1 MNYSDAFRSMR
12 RASRFPL
19 FACFLAVF
27 SPAMA
32 FAAVT
37 ETFDGIV
44 DGSYGTPDD
53 YGAWFATNSMTSTNN
68 ARGGSGKCLVFDD
81 DAGAYLLYEGADGNG
96 KDDGL
101 GAVSFWYCH
110 WNGDDSSVKFQ
121 VEYRQGAGAWIAL
134 GSETT
139 ASSTTHAQFTADAN
153 VAGDNIQVRVR
164 STAYGER
171 LCLDDVYLGDMSGP
185 AEDPNLNAP
194 SSIAFGAIAPGTAS
208 TQILALAN
216 TGASNTLHLAPLS
229 PASGDT
235 AKFSVGEIPASL
247 APGISTNIRVVYN
260 PGAVTGVSHS
270 AIFNLVTDDPTTK
283 TNPIAFSGSTIAGM
297 LTVSNVQYSLS
308 GASPQAG
315 NRVTVSGIA
324 TYADPSGYAISDAA
338 GGPWSGIYV
347 ADIYHRPD
355 PGDHVRLNGLV
366 QESGGLTQLTTVSN
380 YVVLATNQ
388 SVPLTPIRGNQLATE
403 AYEGVLVRITNIT
416 VRNTNW
422 NNGRKFW
429 QAGDGSSNFL
439 VGVRAPYRYIW
450 SSNATLTAIQGLV
463 FTNFLQPRFDAD
475 FVGRPVYAYSL
486 RGMVMTP
493 NGPRTNWYVQVED
506 DVIVAVTN
514 VQPAGVAVV
523 DTGGIIF
530 PGLIDAHNH
539 PSYNSFP
546 TLMFNNFPY
555 GHRDEWGEDDSEYDD
570 WKNKRRI
577 VTNAVNDANTATI
590 TKYGECLELMAGCI
604 AIQGQS
610 NSDAEHSHPDVIL
623 CNIEQFPSRV
633 DANIFPWW
641 NRAEDIAARATLRAK
656 IAGGAVNA
664 SMIHLCEGPDATS
677 LAQFYTWSGWGM
689 LDGTTAII
697 HGTPLGPTEFAQMA
711 TVGAKLIWSPMSN
724 MKLYGSTA
732 NVKAAK
738 QAGITIG
745 LAPDWTPSGCY
756 NILEELGYAWQ
767 LNTTIFSNAFTAR
780 EMADMVTINNAKC
793 AGLDGRYGKI
803 AAGYKAG
810 LCVIEGDTA
819 DPYMALIRARPPQ
832 VLLTIVDG
840 TPRYG
845 EPTLMSALGVTGE
858 TVDVRGRTKRMNVA
872 VVHPFLEYSQR
883 TFAQIR
889 AALQTGHAGL
899 TTTGELDREELQFLE
914 LTFLQDGPVD
924 DVAPFR
930 ADSPFSA
937 APSATVTNDVGGGL
951 SMSFRYQ
958 DFWDNDT
965 FITNLTHTISIAP
978 ARYSNLIVQTIA
990 TNRANTFANQTVPF
1004 TVGFKDMHTN
1014 YVFVFET
1021 RDAQGN
1027 VRTTVST
1034 NVFKVKPYTG
1044 GDTDRD
1050 GMPNEWEIAYFGGF
1064 SNALATG
1071 NADGDWLNNFQEYIA
1086 NTVPTN
1092 KNSVLSEDV
1101 PPPVPLANGVWE
1113 LQSPE
1118 PTSTGRVYD
1127 VWRTTNLMGQIV
1139 WTQMN
1144 LNVRCT
1150 LAGTAVVLRVTNAL
1164 PGAAYRTGVK
1174 LPP

>member
-1 MNYSDAFRSMR
+1 MAL
-12 RASRFPL
+12 FPPV
-19 FACFLAVF
+19 LA
-27 SPAMA
+27 A
-32 FAAVT
+32 AAVT

-44 DGSYGTPDD
+44 DASYGTPDD
-53 YGAWFATNSMTSTNN
+53 YGAWFATNSMTATNN

-81 DAGAYLLYEGADGNG
+81 DAGAYLLYEGSDGNG
-96 KDDGL
+96 KDGGL
-101 GAVSFWYCH
+101 GTVSFWYCH
-110 WNGDDSSVKFQ
+110 WNGDGSPVKFQ
-121 VEYRQGAGAWIAL
+121 VEYRQGAGSWFAL
-134 GSETT
+134 GSEV
-139 ASSTTHAQFTADAN
+139 AVSSTTHSQFTADAN
-153 VAGDNIQVRVR
+153 VAGDDIQVRVR

-171 LCLDDVYLGDMSGP
+171 LCLDDVSLGDMSGP

-216 TGASNTLHLAPLS
+216 SGATLPLHLTSLS

-235 AKFSVGEIPASL
+235 SKFTASPIPASL
-247 APGISTNIRVVYN
+247 APGISTNIRVVYA
-260 PGAVTGVSHS
+260 PGAVTGASHS
-270 AIFNLVTDDPTTK
+270 ATFNLLTDDPTTP
-283 TNPIAFSGSTIAGM
+283 THPIVFSGSTFGAA
-297 LTVSNVQYSLS
+297 LSVSNIQYSAS

-324 TYADPSGYAISDAA
+324 TYADPKGYAIADAG
-338 GGPWSGIYV
+338 GGPWSGIFV
-347 ADIYHRPD
+347 ADVYHRPD
-355 PGDHVRLNGLV
+355 PGDQVRLNALV
-366 QESGGLTQLTTVSN
+366 QEVGAFTLLTNVTD

-388 SVPLTPIRGNQLATE
+388 PTPLTAIRGNQLGQE
-403 AYEGVLVRITNIT
+403 AYEGVLVRITNVV

-422 NNGRKFW
+422 NNGRVFW

-439 VGVRAPYRYIW
+439 VGTRAPYRYIW
-450 SSNATLTAIQGLV
+450 SSNATLSAIQGLV
-463 FTNFLQPRFDAD
+463 FTNFIQPRFDAD
-475 FVGRPVYAYSL
+475 FVGRPVFEYAL

-493 NGPRTNWYVQVED
+493 DGPRTNWYVQVED

-514 VQPAGVAVV
+514 AQPAGVAVV
-523 DTGGIIF
+523 DTGGIIY

-539 PSYNSFP
+539 PAYNSFP
-546 TLMFNNFPY
+546 TLMLNNFPY
-555 GHRDEWGEDDSEYDD
+555 GHRDEWGEYDDEYDD
-570 WKNKRRI
+570 WKAKRTTLRS
-577 VTNAVNDANTATI
+577 AVGDTTQDVI

-623 CNIEQFPSRV
+623 YNVEQFPSRV
-633 DANIFPWW
+633 YANIFPWW
-641 NRAEDIAARATLRAK
+641 NRDEDIAARATLRAK

-677 LAQFYTWSGWGM
+677 LAQFYTWSGWGL

-711 TVGAKLIWSPMSN
+711 AVGAKLLWSPMSN

-738 QAGITIG
+738 AAGVTVG
-745 LAPDWTPSGCY
+745 LSPDWTPSGCF
-756 NILEELGYAWQ
+756 NMLEELGYAWE

-793 AGLDGRYGKI
+793 AGLDHRYGKI
-803 AAGYKAG
+803 AIGYNAG
-810 LCVIEGDTA
+810 LCVIEGDIA
-819 DPYMALIRARPPQ
+819 DPYMSLIRARPPQ

-845 EPTLMSALGVTGE
+845 EPALMTALGVTGE
-858 TVDVRGRTKRMNVA
+858 TVDVRGRTKKMNIA

-883 TFAQIR
+883 TFAQ
-889 AALQTGHAGL
+889 LQSTLRTGHAGL
-899 TTTGELDREELQFLE
+899 SPVGELDRDELQFLD
-914 LTFLQDGPVD
+914 LAFLQDGPVD

-930 ADSPFSA
+930 ADNPLSS
-937 APSATVTNDVGGGL
+937 APSTTVTNDVGGGL
-951 SMSFRYQ
+951 SLAFRYQ

-978 ARYSNLIVQTIA
+978 ARYSNLLVQTIA
-990 TNRANTFANQTVPF
+990 TNRPNTVANQNVNF
-1004 TVGFKDMHTN
+1004 TVGFRDMHTN

-1034 NVFKVKPYTG
+1034 NSFKVKTYAG

-1064 SNALATG
+1064 SNALATA
-1071 NADGDWLNNFQEYIA
+1071 NLDNDWLNNFQEYVA
-1086 NTVPTN
+1086 NTLPN
-1092 KNSVLSEDV
+1092 NPGSVLSEDV
-1101 PPPVPLANGVWE
+1101 PAPIALGNDVWE

-1144 LNVRCT
+1144 LNVRGT

-1164 PGAAYRTGVK
+1164 PAATYRTGVK
-1174 LPP
+1174 LLP